1 MKSLSVKRIQLCAVA
16 LFFAI
21 ATFAQIP
28 QRPEPQRLVN
38 DFANILSASQVQTL
52 EDKLV
57 ALDDSTSNQIAVV
70 TVSTLDG
77 YSPAEF
83 SHEIFA
89 SWGIGRKGVNNGVLV
104 LVKPKTSDSKGEIF
118 IEVGLGLEGAIPDAI
133 AKRII
138 TKDVIPHFIEN
149 DYYGGISAACD
160 KLSKLAAGEISAS
173 DIDEDEDEGSIA
185 GFIFTAIFVFFIF
198 WLISRAGNGGNST
211 TIGGGGSGHSGHTR
225 PPIIISGGGFGGF
238 GGGGFGGGGF
248 GGFGGGLSGGGGAGG
263 SW

>member
-1 MKSLSVKRIQLCAVA
+1 MKSLSVKRILLSVFA

-21 ATFAQIP
+21 AMSAQFP

-38 DFANILSASQVQTL
+38 DFANLLSATQVETL
-52 EDKLV
+52 ESKLV
-57 ALDDSTSNQIAVV
+57 ALDDTTSNQIAVV
-70 TVSTLDG
+70 TVPSLEG

-89 SWGIGRKGVNNGVLV
+89 SWGIGREGVNNGVLV

-138 TKDVIPHFIEN
+138 TNDVIPHFIED
-149 DYYGGISAACD
+149 DYYGGIYAACD
-160 KLSKLAAGEISAS
+160 KLSKLASGEISAS
-173 DIDEDEDEGSIA
+173 DIDEDEGSIA
-185 GFIFTAIFVFFIF
+185 GFIFTVIFIILIF
-198 WLISRAGNGGNST
+198 WLMSRAAGGGNST
-211 TIGGGGSGHSGHTR
+211 TIGGGNSGHRSYTR
-225 PPIIISGGGFGGF
+225 PPIIITNGGF
-238 GGGGFGGGGF
+238 GGGGFGSGGFGGGF

>member
-28 QRPEPQRLVN
+28 QKPEPQRLVN

-173 DIDEDEDEGSIA
+173 DIDEDEGSIA
-185 GFIFTAIFVFFIF
+185 GFIFTAIFVFLIF
-198 WLISRAGNGGNST
+198 WLISRAGKGGNST